1 MTTEELNNY
10 ILHYLRKDKTH
21 TAIMLTGE
29 WGSGKTYYVEH
40 DLITFLKENK
50 VTAITVSLY
59 GLNDVAMISKSIYME
74 LRMSVL
80 GGKSSE
86 VVTTGKLI
94 AKNII
99 KNIIG
104 LAGINVELSDDELIK
119 LYESVNLEN
128 KLLIL
133 EDVERSSINIAYLL
147 GYVNGLVERDG
158 VKVLLI
164 ANENEIL
171 KKENGVQW
179 DYENTSNKDEAK
191 YEKEIVPEEI
201 NSYLRIKEKTISDTI
216 QFNGNV
222 EFAIKQIINQ
232 FDNQK
237 LNMLFNDNEQ
247 LYNNVSQMVKN
258 ICNCNLRTFIY
269 AIQKTVDIIDKISEK
284 EYDEDFFECLMF
296 GIISLSARIKG
307 ASFPRWEG
315 SEYLSTKL
323 GSNDMP
329 LMRFAY
335 EFVRWQTFNGA
346 LVDEVYKAYKDFKFL
361 ERNMEYK
368 DPDFRILS
376 NYDKETEE
384 HVLIAL
390 KNIEKKLYT
399 QDAIGIHMYCKLAYY
414 MIYVGSVVGFDC
426 KESCELMIKNAKGVG
441 RKTNMDAEMFFW
453 DRYNIEDVKIKELY
467 EGFIS
472 RLSEAISYKE
482 STNYF
487 TYAPSELKDF
497 YNDIC
502 NDICND
508 SLFYISGHRFL
519 SKYDQGKIMA
529 MLMKS
534 TSEQL
539 QNFRGILFT
548 VYRYAKRGE
557 FDEADVQAMK
567 QLLKLIDVTLNGEN
581 EWDKIQ
587 LMQINWLKL
596 NLNQFIEK
604 ME

>member
-171 KKENGVQW
+171 KKENGVQG

-453 DRYNIEDVKIKELY
+453 I
-467 EGFIS
+467 
-472 RLSEAISYKE
+472 
-482 STNYF
+482 
-487 TYAPSELKDF
+487 
-497 YNDIC
+497 DI
-502 NDICND
+502 I
-508 SLFYISGHRFL
+508 
-519 SKYDQGKIMA
+519 
-529 MLMKS
+529 
-534 TSEQL
+534 
-539 QNFRGILFT
+539 
-548 VYRYAKRGE
+548 
-557 FDEADVQAMK
+557 
-567 QLLKLIDVTLNGEN
+567 
-581 EWDKIQ
+581 
-587 LMQINWLKL
+587 
-596 NLNQFIEK
+596 
-604 ME
+604 

>member
-171 KKENGVQW
+171 KKENGVQG

-315 SEYLSTKL
+315 SECLSTKL

-376 NYDKETEE
+376 NYDKEIEE

-441 RKTNMDAEMFFW
+441 RKTNMDAEMFFL

-497 YNDIC
+497 Y

>member
-10 ILHYLRKDKTH
+10 ILYYLRKDKTH

-74 LRMSVL
+74 FRMSVL
-80 GGKSSE
+80 WGKSSE

-171 KKENGVQW
+171 KKENGVQG

-453 DRYNIEDVKIKELY
+453 I
-467 EGFIS
+467 
-472 RLSEAISYKE
+472 
-482 STNYF
+482 
-487 TYAPSELKDF
+487 
-497 YNDIC
+497 DI
-502 NDICND
+502 I
-508 SLFYISGHRFL
+508 
-519 SKYDQGKIMA
+519 
-529 MLMKS
+529 
-534 TSEQL
+534 
-539 QNFRGILFT
+539 
-548 VYRYAKRGE
+548 
-557 FDEADVQAMK
+557 
-567 QLLKLIDVTLNGEN
+567 
-581 EWDKIQ
+581 
-587 LMQINWLKL
+587 
-596 NLNQFIEK
+596 
-604 ME
+604 